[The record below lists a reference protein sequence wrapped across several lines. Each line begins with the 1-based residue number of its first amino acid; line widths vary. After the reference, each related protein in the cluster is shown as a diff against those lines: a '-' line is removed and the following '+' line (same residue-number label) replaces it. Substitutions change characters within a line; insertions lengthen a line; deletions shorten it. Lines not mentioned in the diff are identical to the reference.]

1 VNFLALGSPVPGAM
15 GFWLD
20 ALLSSGLYFALP
32 LGFAGLAL
40 LRFGLLPRL
49 GNSIPPGR
57 ERAGWASF
65 AGPSAAFALLL
76 ATLVPP
82 ALLGAFRPGASGYA
96 PFVPV
101 PGPTTPS
108 SAPSTFGFFALQS
121 LAEELLFRAF
131 FLTLLAALV
140 LLLAR
145 LLFGRLPRPE
155 EPLRAR
161 RAGRRWLVAGLFANT
176 GQSLAFALL
185 HARNP
190 NVTPLALLN
199 IALAGAVL
207 GWLYWGEGGLFGCWT
222 FHALWNFTLAALALP
237 VSGMTFGPPL
247 LSTGIAGAGLPFL
260 SGGAFGPEGS
270 ILSTAGLA
278 AVLAFLIRRSTRRL
292 PSGYAEPR

>member
-1 VNFLALGSPVPGAM
+1 M

-40 LRFGLLPRL
+40 L
-49 GNSIPPGR
+49 
-57 ERAGWASF
+57 
-65 AGPSAAFALLL
+65 L

-82 ALLGAFRPGASGYA
+82 ALLGAFRPEASGYA

-161 RAGRRWLVAGLFANT
+161 RVW
-176 GQSLAFALL
+176 
-185 HARNP
+185 
-190 NVTPLALLN
+190 
-199 IALAGAVL
+199 
-207 GWLYWGEGGLFGCWT
+207 
-222 FHALWNFTLAALALP
+222 
-237 VSGMTFGPPL
+237 PP
-247 LSTGIAGAGLPFL
+247 FW
-260 SGGAFGPEGS
+260 
-270 ILSTAGLA
+270 
-278 AVLAFLIRRSTRRL
+278 
-292 PSGYAEPR
+292 PS